1 MQEKRTDE
9 LDELLETMKPEQ
21 LGDYYKDNKKYMAD
35 DKKTFSYYMKDV
47 LANKNLMCANRKICL
62 KDIYSIASVSESYGE
77 KILNMEI

>member
-47 LANKNLMCANRKICL
+47 LANKNLMCANRK
-62 KDIYSIASVSESYGE
+62 YV
-77 KILNMEI
+77 

>member
-62 KDIYSIASVSESYGE
+62 KDIYSIAGVNLTAR
-77 KILNMEI
+77 KF

>member
-9 LDELLETMKPEQ
+9 LDELLEKMKPEQ

-47 LANKNLMCANRKICL
+47 MANNKLKSTKRKISL
-62 KDIYSIASVSESYGE
+62 IDSNTIP
-77 KILNMEI
+77 

>member
-9 LDELLETMKPEQ
+9 LDELLEKMKPEQ

-47 LANKNLMCANRKICL
+47 LANNVYESKNMFEGYLFNCRCL
-62 KDIYSIASVSESYGE
+62 
-77 KILNMEI
+77 